1 MRRLEHR
8 SFELEIL
15 DGSDVPEPVRQ
26 RCYEELAR
34 LHRRIGTTRAIV
46 SRIRRDPAPVRTVL
60 DIGCGYGSLLRE
72 LQHRLGVKATGID
85 LMPPSRHLDVPI
97 LNADAV
103 HDPLPS
109 ADLAVSLAMAHH
121 LSSADLAGLI
131 RNVGRS
137 CRRFLIVDL
146 VRHWM
151 PLSLFRTFVAPL
163 SNPINAAD
171 GIRSFERAFTPG
183 ELNRLVTDALAGT
196 GAKFRQEV
204 APFYLRQ
211 IIDIRYMPV
220 SSSAGPANMESRNPG
235 GSPLNP

>member
-1 MRRLEHR
+1 MIRRLEHR
-8 SFELEIL
+8 SFEPEIL
-15 DGSDVPEPVRQ
+15 DGSDVPEPVRH

-60 DIGCGYGSLLRE
+60 DIGCGYGALLRE

-85 LMPPSRHLDVPI
+85 LMPPSHHLDVPI

-103 HDPLPS
+103 RDPLPA
-109 ADLAVSLAMAHH
+109 ADVAVSVLMAHH
-121 LSSADLAGLI
+121 LSSLELAGLI

-146 VRHWM
+146 VRHWW
-151 PLSLFRTFVAPL
+151 PLFLFRTFVAPL

-171 GIRSFERAFTPG
+171 GIRSFERAFTPP
-183 ELNRLVTDALAGT
+183 ELNQIVADTLAGSE
-196 GAKFRQEV
+196 AQFHQEV

-211 IIDIRYMPV
+211 IVDIRYRPV
-220 SSSAGPANMESRNPG
+220 
-235 GSPLNP
+235 